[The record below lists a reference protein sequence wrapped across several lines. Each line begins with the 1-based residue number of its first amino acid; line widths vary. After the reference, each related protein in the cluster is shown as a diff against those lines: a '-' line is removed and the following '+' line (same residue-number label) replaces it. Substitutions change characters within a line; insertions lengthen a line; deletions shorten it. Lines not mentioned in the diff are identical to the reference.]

1 MATVPP
7 IIAGSVDWSGENPGM
22 SLKEA
27 TEGPFVTLLSF
38 FRVVLSPHG
47 RGHALVMLRS
57 PRTQGSS
64 AGAENVCITDNEP
77 LAHWLISDYLSYFG
91 AFQDLPALRGLAYE
105 SLIDI
110 EASGDPFSSYAET
123 VRSRDLEVRL
133 SWEELGEPFAV
144 HLPVDQVGDRNAR
157 DVECVRQRRPGRGN
171 RQRRC
176 PAGPAD
182 NARHGGTGDQDNL
195 PGFL

>member
-1 MATVPP
+1 
-7 IIAGSVDWSGENPGM
+7 M

-144 HLPVDQVGDRNAR
+144 HLPVDKSATGMHEMLSVFVSADRAVATVNGD
-157 DVECVRQRRPGRGN
+157 VLPGRPTT
-171 RQRRC
+171 RDM
-176 PAGPAD
+176 AG
-182 NARHGGTGDQDNL
+182 REIKTT
-195 PGFL
+195 FLAFSESWIRP